1 MQFRSQRDQLGAVVV
16 VTVKEDGDL
25 DFVHGSGDKEC
36 QLLIQ
41 YNY

>member
-1 MQFRSQRDQLGAVVV
+1 MQFRSQGDQLGAVVV
-16 VTVKEDGDL
+16 VTVKDGDL